1 MLFIIYKYHTSRPC
15 CLHYCNTGHLDTLSY
30 DSINKAYCTSDWSF
44 IGYSQKKINTSWQ
57 NCRVLYSVHVHVQYS
72 CLFTNIF
79 FQLYILIRLCVLCFL
94 SSQTQ
99 WNISFHLILLFNT
112 ASQNFYLKFMFNEYC
127 MSNFS
132 AASVHVLF
140 LLVLPMRK

>member
-1 MLFIIYKYHTSRPC
+1 MSKYKYHTSRPC
-15 CLHYCNTGHLDTLSY
+15 CLHYCNNGQPLPIH
-30 DSINKAYCTSDWSF
+30 DSVNKVYCTSEWSF
-44 IGYSQKKINTSWQ
+44 IGYSQKKIIHPDKIVMYMFT
-57 NCRVLYSVHVHVQYS
+57 YSIPVFSQI
-72 CLFTNIF
+72 IF

-94 SSQTQ
+94 SSQTH

-132 AASVHVLF
+132 SGTVHVLY
-140 LLVLPMRK
+140 LLVLHMRN